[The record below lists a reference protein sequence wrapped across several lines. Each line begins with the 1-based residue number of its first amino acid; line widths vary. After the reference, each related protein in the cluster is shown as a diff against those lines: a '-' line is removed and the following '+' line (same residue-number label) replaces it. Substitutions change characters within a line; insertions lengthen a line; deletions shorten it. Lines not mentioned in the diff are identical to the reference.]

1 MDDFKKF
8 VFKNIGFALI
18 LAVSALYI
26 VKGLFTL
33 DESGLS
39 VFEIIGNSA
48 LSMAVGFS
56 MNFIFR
62 QSGILY
68 AQDDRE
74 VIETNNLHEKIIDE
88 ITPYI
93 DLLDGFCETENAEAK
108 KSLRKK
114 LLSQTSLRYDDCF
127 DENGHAKEIKT
138 SFIYTGKDKKEK
150 RDALKKHRH
159 DMKIYKKALYLK
171 MTLLTPSSLTT
182 DGINGNDPFDFGET
196 ATRYQAK
203 KSGCD
208 VVTRLLFG
216 VLFGYYTFRKL
227 DGASLDSILWNALQV
242 AIYMIFG
249 VIQMLGAYI
258 FVKTDD
264 RYRIVRKIDKLQKF
278 RIYAER
284 QKKPI
289 EKSE

>member
-1 MDDFKKF
+1 MADFKKF
-8 VFKNIGFALI
+8 IFKNIGFALI
-18 LAVSALYI
+18 FAVSALYI
-26 VKGLFTL
+26 AKGLFTL
-33 DESGLS
+33 DQSGLS
-39 VFEIIGNSA
+39 VAEIVGNSA

-56 MNFIFR
+56 INFIFR

-108 KSLRKK
+108 KSIRKK
-114 LLSQTSLRYDDCF
+114 LLSETSLKYDDCF
-127 DENGHAKEIKT
+127 DADGYAKEIKT
-138 SFIYTGKDKKEK
+138 SFIYTGKDKSEK
-150 RDALKKHRH
+150 REALKKHRH

-171 MTLLTPSSLTT
+171 ITPLAPSSLTT
-182 DGINGNDPFDFGET
+182 DGVNSEDPFDFGTT
-196 ATRYQAK
+196 ATQYQAK
-203 KSGCD
+203 KSGWD

-227 DGASLDSILWNALQV
+227 DGASLDSILWNALQI

-264 RYRIVRKIDKLQKF
+264 RYRTVKKIDKLQKF
-278 RIYAER
+278 KIYAAEI
-284 QKKPI
+284 KTMD
-289 EKSE
+289 

>member
-8 VFKNIGFALI
+8 IFKNIGFALI
-18 LAVSALYI
+18 FAVCALYI

-39 VFEIIGNSA
+39 VAEIVGNSA

-56 MNFIFR
+56 INFIFR

-93 DLLDGFCETENAEAK
+93 DLLDGFCEAENTEAK
-108 KSLRKK
+108 KRMRKK
-114 LLSQTSLRYDDCF
+114 LLSQTSLKYDDCF
-127 DENGHAKEIKT
+127 DENGCAKEIKT
-138 SFIYTGKDKKEK
+138 SFIYTGGDKKEK
-150 RDALKKHRH
+150 REALKKHRH

-171 MTLLTPSSLTT
+171 ITPLSPSSLTT
-182 DGINGNDPFDFGET
+182 DGANGDDPFDFGATT
-196 ATRYQAK
+196 AQYQAK
-203 KSGCD
+203 KSGWD

-242 AIYMIFG
+242 AVYMIFG

-264 RYRIVRKIDKLQKF
+264 RYRIVKKIDKLQKF